1 VRYVL
6 VRRVAKAVG
15 EPVTI
20 DADSWADTRFADKRY
35 TLWETPDGTP
45 FSIAGMSRMIGATF
59 SWISSP

>member
-1 VRYVL
+1 MRYVL
-6 VRRVAKAVG
+6 VRRVAEAAG

-20 DADSWADTRFADKRY
+20 DADSWADKRY
-35 TLWETPDGTP
+35 TLWATPDVTP